1 MIKELQDQIQKREIS
16 IKEVVSSYLNKKD
29 ECNCFLSYNQ
39 QAIQQ
44 AEEMDKMETL
54 PELAGICFAVKD
66 NIMVQG
72 MPCTGSSK
80 ILKNYQAVYEAT
92 VVERL
97 KKAGAIVV
105 GKTNLDEFAMGS
117 STEYSSFGVTKNPFD
132 HTRVAGG
139 SSGGSAAAVA
149 SDLAVFA
156 LGSDTGGSIRQPA
169 SFCGV
174 VGMRPSY
181 GYVSR
186 YGMMSLASS
195 MDQIGPLTK
204 NSEDAWIVLQAM
216 KGKDKKDSTSQDFTT
231 NLSTKRIGF
240 IKECFNDAIDP
251 RIKDLIDKRIPK
263 AQEISIPHTEYALPC
278 YSILVSSE
286 ASTNMARYDGLRYGE
301 SIKGSNLEETYVE
314 TRTQLL
320 GPEVKRRIVLGV
332 NALRE
337 KKYYEQ
343 ANRVRSLVKNDFT
356 KAFQQVDFIVSP
368 TSPFLPFKIGERD
381 KDSVAMYLA
390 DLLTVTAGLA
400 GLPAI
405 SIPCG
410 FIDGL
415 PVGLQIM
422 APVGQDEA
430 LLKFCMELENIWK
443 S

>member
-1 MIKELQDQIQKREIS
+1 MIKELRDKIQKREIS
-16 IKEVVSSYLNKKD
+16 IKEVVSSYLSKKD
-29 ECNCFLSYNQ
+29 EWNCFLNYNQ

-44 AEEMDKMETL
+44 AEEMDKMDNL
-54 PELAGICFAVKD
+54 PELAGIPFAVKD
-66 NIMVQG
+66 NIMVKG
-72 MPCTGSSK
+72 LPCTASSK

-92 VVERL
+92 VVEKL
-97 KKAGAIVV
+97 KKAGAIVL

-132 HTRVAGG
+132 PERVAGG

-174 VGMRPSY
+174 VGMRPTY
-181 GYVSR
+181 GYLSR
-186 YGMMSLASS
+186 YGMMALASS

-204 NSEDAWIVLQAM
+204 NSEDALIVLRAM
-216 KGKDKKDSTSQDFTT
+216 KGKDIKDSTSQDFVS
-231 NLSTKRIGF
+231 NLSTKRIGV
-240 IKECFNDAIDP
+240 IKECFNDSLDP
-251 RIKDLIDKRIPK
+251 RIKELIEKRIPK
-263 AQEISIPHTEYALPC
+263 AKELSMSYNEYALPC
-278 YSILVSSE
+278 YSVLTSSE

-301 SIKGSNLEETYVE
+301 LIKGDNLEETYIK

-320 GPEVKRRIVLGV
+320 GPEVQRRIVLGI

-343 ANRVRSLVKNDFT
+343 ANRVRSLIKNDFT
-356 KAFQQVDFIVSP
+356 KLFQEVDFIVTP

-381 KDSVAMYLA
+381 KDSVNMYLA
-390 DLLTVTAGLA
+390 DLLTVTAGLT
-400 GLPAI
+400 GIPAV

-415 PVGLQIM
+415 PVGLQVM